1 MVRTI
6 IYNER
11 NYFNELMK
19 KENKSVESLE
29 AIGMC
34 FDNRDLI
41 ITFEKSELTG
51 NYTRHIT
58 DLDNNEISFNSLSVT
73 SKNEIIKEWNELQ
86 FA

>member
-51 NYTRHIT
+51 NYTRQIT
-58 DLDNNEISFNSLSVT
+58 DLDNNEVSFNSLSVT